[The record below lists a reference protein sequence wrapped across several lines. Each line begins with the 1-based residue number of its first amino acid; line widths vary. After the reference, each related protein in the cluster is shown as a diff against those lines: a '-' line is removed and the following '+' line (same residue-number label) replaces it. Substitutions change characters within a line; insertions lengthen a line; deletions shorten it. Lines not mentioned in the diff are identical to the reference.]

1 MTFTR
6 TVFAP
11 TDLSPA
17 EIVHATTYA
26 TNGVNTSDTLESYKR
41 EREERA
47 HAKRVAAM
55 RTVGFGRR
63 VGYCG

>member
-17 EIVHATTYA
+17 EIVHAATY
-26 TNGVNTSDTLESYKR
+26 TPNGVNNSDTLESYKR
-41 EREERA
+41 DQA
-47 HAKRVAAM
+47 DKRHAM
-55 RTVGFGRR
+55 RVRAMRDVGFGAR